1 MLSLR
6 YAAPAPDLRAF
17 VSSYYLFHAN
27 LTDIV
32 DTTRADLPQLRFML
46 RGRGYYTFGDGS
58 SLDCP
63 DTMLTGPTTA
73 ATRFTARGPLLV
85 LGIGL
90 LPMGW
95 SALVGSSAADLTD
108 LVEDACAVFGRPGQ
122 DMLDLLRDCD
132 DFDAMTRIMDIS
144 LRALIQKP
152 RERPMEWFTQATDQ
166 WLMGEASPRIDD
178 LIRETGLS
186 ARQVERLTNRLY
198 GAPPKLLARKYRSLR
213 VASLLADEN
222 VDWQDLAGDAFY
234 DQSHF
239 IRDFK
244 RFTGQTPRQ
253 FQLNPSPV
261 TRLMIGRRRLGGLLP
276 PLALES

>member
-6 YAAPAPDLRAF
+6 YAAPAPVLRGF

-27 LTDIV
+27 LEDVV

-46 RGRGYYTFGDGS
+46 SGRGYYTFGNGVS
-58 SLDCP
+58 RDCP
-63 DTMLTGPTTA
+63 DAMLTGPTTA
-73 ATRFTARGPLLV
+73 ATRFTAKGPLLV
-85 LGIGL
+85 FGIGL

-95 SALVGSSAADLTD
+95 SALVGSSAAELTD
-108 LVEDACAVFGRPGQ
+108 LVEDARAVFGIRGQ
-122 DMLDLLRDCD
+122 DMLDLLRDSAS
-132 DFDAMTRIMDIS
+132 FEAMTGIVDLALSS
-144 LRALIQKP
+144 LIEHP
-152 RERPMEWFTQATDQ
+152 RDQPIKWFTQVTDK
-166 WLMGEASPRIDD
+166 WLMGDASPRIQD
-178 LIRETGLS
+178 LINETGLS
-186 ARQVERLTNRLY
+186 ARQIERLTNRIY

-213 VASLLADEN
+213 VASLLADQSVE
-222 VDWQDLAGDAFY
+222 WQDLAGDAFY

-261 TRLMIGRRRLGGLLP
+261 TRLMISRRRLGGLLP